1 MRYILAIWIY
11 IFCCVTA
18 CNTSP
23 DIKVVDGIAG
33 IEMDT
38 AAARKYSAALHNKF
52 AANPADSSISRE
64 LILTEKYLLA
74 CSYYEG
80 GGWSWAVKGTGLNFT
95 KRMYLAA
102 DLLKE
107 IIDQP
112 THPLYYKALYLRA
125 RIYYWLGKEDGE
137 LFKDSIS
144 EQHFKLL
151 AAKFPDHEIL
161 KMYLGQKIP
170 FQAAYDTF
178 GTGAPIWAN
187 YQRDAMHR
195 MQKIIH
201 WWVNEKQAANGE
213 MGGKY
218 GDDVE
223 LLRWWMPAIM
233 GADDSIAR
241 QGYKRLA
248 DGIWNSGILERGYAK
263 RVDDVEHS
271 AELFRDT
278 HPGMFLVNYGDPE
291 YVERAMISMQN
302 FNKTWTGITPL
313 GHRHF
318 KSYYISATKVQEEA
332 PFGVDVPLNARAVL
346 PGLWAAWYNRNPLLL
361 QSFSEWGQAWVAD
374 AARTDNGKPAGLIPA
389 AITFKTDKIG
399 GDSGTWYDANLAYSY
414 YRWESLGHV
423 SELYA
428 QLLGMYAITQDS
440 SLLKPLNTIV
450 QLLID
455 AKEQPANKNSEPG
468 SIEWVKQKLLAEE
481 KGFSGHPMAKLFSMA
496 RKLTGKNDYDSL
508 VAWYGQPYSQYE
520 ITGNTDQIT
529 KGFEELRNSLAYNFP
544 LLTSEVKFTDR
555 VYVSGS
561 NLLMGM
567 YTGHF
572 GAGYEYP
579 GMVASWKNTGP
590 DVSVFV
596 RYGDRKSAR
605 VSLFN
610 FDKPRQVEMRT
621 WQLEPGLYEMKQGID
636 NNDDGEPDEILS
648 KREIQIRE
656 RIGSINIDVPA
667 NKKFAVSIK
676 QKQSF
681 PMERFSLADIAVSEK
696 DISVKMLNQEPDSS
710 HDIAVRVHN
719 IGNIQAHA
727 VRVELVIDGVL
738 AGSKIIDRLDA
749 PNDLEPK
756 WKETIFRNI
765 LLKEKN
771 KISVRI
777 NTKQQEITSLNNGA
791 SCSWPAV
798 NH

>member
-1 MRYILAIWIY
+1 LKYFVAICICIL
-11 IFCCVTA
+11 CCFVA
-18 CNTSP
+18 CNTASTLGE
-23 DIKVVDGIAG
+23 VDGITG

-38 AAARKYSAALHNKF
+38 SAVRKYSAALKNRQ
-52 AANPADSSISRE
+52 ATSPADSSISRE
-64 LILTEKYLLA
+64 LKLTEKYLLA
-74 CSYYEG
+74 CSYYDG

-107 IIDQP
+107 IVNQP
-112 THPLYYKALYLRA
+112 SHPLYYKALYLRA

-144 EQHFKLL
+144 EPHFKIL
-151 AAKFPDHEIL
+151 AGKFPDHEIL

-170 FQAAYDTF
+170 FQAGYDT
-178 GTGAPIWAN
+178 TNSSAPLWAS
-187 YQRDAMHR
+187 YQRDAIYR
-195 MQKIIH
+195 IQKIIH

-241 QGYKRLA
+241 LGYKRLA

-318 KSYYISATKVQEEA
+318 KSYFLSASKVQEES

-346 PGLWAAWYNRNPLLL
+346 PGLWTAWYNRNPVLLK
-361 QSFSEWGQAWVAD
+361 SFSEWGHAWVAD
-374 AARTDNGKPAGLIPA
+374 AARAENGKPAGLIPA
-389 AITFKTDKIG
+389 AVTFKTDKIG

-428 QLLGMYAITQDS
+428 QMLGMYAITQDS

-450 QLLID
+450 QLLTEAND
-455 AKEQPANKNSEPG
+455 QPSDKNTEPG
-468 SIEWVKQKLLAEE
+468 SLDWVKQKLLAEE

-496 RKLTGKNDYDSL
+496 RKLTGKNIYDSL
-508 VAWYGQPYSQYE
+508 VARYGQPYSQYE
-520 ITGNTDQIT
+520 ITGNTDKII
-529 KGFEELRNSLAYNFP
+529 KGFDELRNSLAYNFP

-596 RYGDRKSAR
+596 RYGDRKTAR

-610 FDKPRQVEMRT
+610 FDKSRQVEMRT
-621 WQLEPGLYEMKQGID
+621 WQLEPGLYELKQGID
-636 NNDDGEPDEILS
+636 VNDDGEPDEMLS
-648 KREIQIRE
+648 NKEIQITE
-656 RIGSINIDVPA
+656 RIGAINIDVPA
-667 NKKFAVSIK
+667 LKKFAVSIR
-676 QKQSF
+676 QLHSF
-681 PMERFSLADIAVSEK
+681 PVQYFSLADIALAAS
-696 DISVKMLNQEPDSS
+696 DISVRKAEQGTDGSN
-710 HDIAVRVHN
+710 DIAVRVHN
-719 IGNIQAHA
+719 IGNIPSLH
-727 VRVELVIDGVL
+727 VKVDLTIDGVVT
-738 AGSKIIDRLDA
+738 GSSVIDRLDA
-749 PNDLEPK
+749 PNNLEPK
-756 WKETIFRNI
+756 WKEIIFRNI
-765 LLKEKN
+765 DLKGKHN
-771 KISVRI
+771 ISVRI
-777 NTKQQEITSLNNGA
+777 NTKQHEITRLNNSA
-791 SCSWPAV
+791 SFSWPAV
-798 NH
+798 IH